1 MANAYRTPDDRF
13 RGLPGYAFQP
23 HYVEQDGLRM
33 HYLDEGSGDPILLLH
48 GEPTW
53 AYLYRKVIPPLAQ
66 RARVIAPDYFGFGR
80 SDKPIDR
87 DFYTYDR
94 HLASI
99 AGLVGDLDLSEITLV
114 VHDWGGPIGLRFAA
128 EHPELV
134 ARLIVLNTGLFSPSE
149 RWPTP
154 EFLRWRAFAERTG
167 LDLPVGFIIQ
177 ASTVTEIPPEV
188 LAAYEAPFPER
199 ESKMGVA
206 MFPLIVPLTA
216 EDPGA
221 AEMLRTRE
229 ALARW
234 EKPALV
240 CFGDSDPI
248 FQPGAGKAA
257 AKMIGSAGEPAF
269 VQGAGHFLQEDKGEE
284 IADRIVR
291 FLDQS

>member
-1 MANAYRTPDDRF
+1 M
-13 RGLPGYAFQP
+13 
-23 HYVEQDGLRM
+23 
-33 HYLDEGSGDPILLLH
+33 
-48 GEPTW
+48 
-53 AYLYRKVIPPLAQ
+53 IPPVRDAGY
-66 RARVIAPDYFGFGR
+66 RCIAPDYAGFGR
-80 SDKPIDR
+80 SDKPTDLGW
-87 DFYTYDR
+87 YSYDR
-94 HLASI
+94 HTELA
-99 AGLVGDLDLSEITLV
+99 GTLLDDLDLREATVV

-128 EHPELV
+128 EHPESV

-188 LAAYEAPFPER
+188 LAAYEAPFLER

-248 FQPGAGKAA
+248 FQPGAARAA
-257 AKMIGSAGEPAF
+257 AKMIGSAGEPEF
-269 VQGAGHFLQEDKGEE
+269 VEGAGHFLQEDKGEE
-284 IADRIVR
+284 VARRIVR